1 MLPGIN
7 KNYLM
12 VMLTAL
18 VVSYTAYG
26 QGSTPWGNTASGQI
40 STPLELFTADSS
52 FRHASLSV
60 CFRDLATGDITEEY
74 FSDMSVGSASV
85 MKLLTTAV
93 ALETL
98 GPSFRFKT
106 TVSYT
111 GTIDAA
117 GTLYGDIIITGGGDP
132 ALGSDHFSSHYGDFI
147 SEWCRQIKAAGIRRI
162 NGNITGDGS
171 LFGFSPAPGGWSWS
185 DLGNYYGAGAHA
197 LSVYDNMFR
206 IHLRSGET
214 GTAPVI
220 TATEP
225 EIPGFRVTSHLT
237 AMGTSDRGYVYSI
250 PYSESAY
257 ILGTIPPNRD
267 DFVLKASL
275 PDPPLLAAINLFNAL
290 KESGTEITGR
300 PVTLRES
307 ERNGGSTAPEKRNL
321 IYTTLSPTLI
331 ELITITNRESI
342 NLYAENILRGIE
354 LADGIP
360 GTAVVADSAIQM
372 VYRFLEE
379 NGIESSGLF
388 MDDGSGLSRY
398 NAITASV
405 ITDFLCHIKSRG
417 RYGELFYS
425 SLPAAGRDGTLRPY
439 FRDPVFAGRMVAKSG
454 TSTRI
459 RNYAG
464 YIKTFSGKEYAFA
477 VLVNNYE
484 GTVADVSEKTG
495 KLLKWWIENR

>member
-1 MLPGIN
+1 MLTVIKVN
-7 KNYLM
+7 FLM
-12 VMLTAL
+12 ALLTAL
-18 VVSYTAYG
+18 AVSFTAAG
-26 QGSTPWGNTASGQI
+26 QSGSSLEKPASWEA
-40 STPLELFTADSS
+40 STPLEQFISDPS

-60 CFRDLATGDITEEY
+60 CFREVTTGDITGGY

-85 MKLLTTAV
+85 MKLITTAV

-111 GTIDAA
+111 GTIDAN
-117 GTLYGDIIITGGGDP
+117 GTLNGDIIITGGGDP
-132 ALGSDHFSSHYGDFI
+132 ALGSEHFTSHYGNFI
-147 SEWCRQIKAAGIRRI
+147 SEWCRQIRAAGINRI

-171 LFGFSPAPGGWSWS
+171 LFGYSPAPGGWSWS

-214 GTAPVI
+214 GTSPVI

-225 EIPGFRVTSHLT
+225 EIPGLRLTSHLT

-250 PYSESAY
+250 PYSESAF

-267 DFVLKASL
+267 DFILKASVS
-275 PDPPLLAAINLFNAL
+275 DPALLVATHLYNAL
-290 KESGTEITGR
+290 KEEGTEIIGEPSTVRVPANRSVQSGR
-300 PVTLRES
+300 
-307 ERNGGSTAPEKRNL
+307 EKRSL
-321 IYTTLSPTLI
+321 IYTTESPTLI
-331 ELITITNRESI
+331 ELITTTNRESI
-342 NLYAENILRGIE
+342 NLFAENILRGIE
-354 LADGIP
+354 LADGTP
-360 GTAVVADSAIQM
+360 GVAVVPDSAIQA
-372 VYRFLEE
+372 VYSYLEN

-398 NAITASV
+398 NALSASL
-405 ITDFLCHIKSRG
+405 ITDLLCHIKSSG

-425 SLPAAGRDGTLRPY
+425 SLPAAGRDGTLKAW
-439 FRDPVFAGRMVAKSG
+439 FRDPVFEGRMVAKSG

-464 YIKTFSGKEYAFA
+464 YIKTLSGREYTFA

-484 GTVADVSEKTG
+484 GTTANVSEKTG
-495 KLLKWWIENR
+495 NLLKWWIENR